1 MPAYPWF
8 SESFQDYPF
17 KKPRNKLWGLNVAR
31 LCRILPVLASDVL
44 AFNWRPEDFGM
55 IRLMIP
61 PDLAALTNLPDDALI
76 GVAAVAALYA
86 CSERHVWRAAE
97 RGLIPQPARVGGI
110 VRWRIGSVREHIRA
124 GCKPLARTEGGQQ

>member
-1 MPAYPWF
+1 MHLPSSINAENATRRATNNKPNRSEFVGQLVALPAYPWF

-86 CSERHVWRAAE
+86 CS
-97 RGLIPQPARVGGI
+97 
-110 VRWRIGSVREHIRA
+110 
-124 GCKPLARTEGGQQ
+124 